1 MILLKQLRCE
11 VVMNIVVI
19 NFGGN
24 IGKTT
29 LSAYFLYPR
38 LGQPKMIA
46 VESINETAEEKGLE
60 VDLVRGD
67 KFRDIYND
75 LIVNEGVIVDVG
87 ASNVEGFLEGLSSYE
102 DGHDAVD
109 LFLIPVTSGA
119 KEQTE
124 SVKTALVLSR
134 MGVEKE
140 KIRLVFNR
148 VKRSVEDEFAQTL
161 RHCSDYQNFT
171 ANPKCR
177 IFENDIY
184 VDLASLGMSV
194 DDACFL
200 ADTSLPKLKEDLRS
214 VRKDPDLFMLAEK
227 RMSVA
232 KRAKKTRDQLDA
244 AFEELVGDC
253 NG

>member
-11 VVMNIVVI
+11 VVMKIVVI

-38 LGQPKMIA
+38 MGQPKMIS
-46 VESINETAEEKGLE
+46 VESINETAEDKGLE

-67 KFRDIYND
+67 KFRDIYSE
-75 LIVNEGVIVDVG
+75 LIVNESVIVDVG

-109 LFLIPVTSGA
+109 LFLIPVTSGV
-119 KEQTE
+119 KEQKE

-134 MGVEKE
+134 MGVEKDN
-140 KIRLVFNR
+140 IRLVFNR
-148 VKRSVEDEFAQTL
+148 VKRSVEDEFSETL
-161 RHCSDYQNFT
+161 RNCSAYQNFI
-171 ANPKCR
+171 ANPKCQ

-184 VDLASLGMSV
+184 VDLASLGISV
-194 DDACFL
+194 DDACVL
-200 ADTSLPKLKEDLRS
+200 ADTSLQELKEDLRNA
-214 VRKDPDLFMLAEK
+214 RKDPVLFRLAEM

-244 AFEELVGDC
+244 AFEELVGGY

>member
-11 VVMNIVVI
+11 VVMKIVVI

-38 LGQPKMIA
+38 MGQPKMIA
-46 VESINETAEEKGLE
+46 VESINETAEDKGLE

-67 KFRDIYND
+67 KFRDIYSE
-75 LIVNEGVIVDVG
+75 LIVNDSVIVDVG

-109 LFLIPVTSGA
+109 LFLIPVTSGV

-140 KIRLVFNR
+140 NIRLVFNR
-148 VKRSVEDEFAQTL
+148 VKRSVEDEFSETL
-161 RHCSDYQNFT
+161 RNCSVYQNFI
-171 ANPKCR
+171 ANPMCR

-194 DDACFL
+194 DDACVL
-200 ADTSLPKLKEDLRS
+200 SDTSLQELKDELRNA
-214 VRKDPDLFMLAEK
+214 RKDPGLFRLAEI

-244 AFEELVGDC
+244 AFEELVGGC

>member
-1 MILLKQLRCE
+1 MK
-11 VVMNIVVI
+11 IVVI

-38 LGQPKMIA
+38 MGQPKMIA
-46 VESINETAEEKGLE
+46 VESINETAEDKGLE

-67 KFRDIYND
+67 KFRDIYSE
-75 LIVNEGVIVDVG
+75 LIVNDSVIVDVG

-109 LFLIPVTSGA
+109 LFLIPVTSGV

-140 KIRLVFNR
+140 NIRLVFNR
-148 VKRSVEDEFAQTL
+148 VKRSVEDEFSETL
-161 RHCSDYQNFT
+161 RNCSVYQNFI
-171 ANPKCR
+171 ANPMCR

-194 DDACFL
+194 DDACVL
-200 ADTSLPKLKEDLRS
+200 SDTSLQELKDELRNA
-214 VRKDPDLFMLAEK
+214 RKDPGLFRLAEI

-244 AFEELVGDC
+244 AFEELVGGC

>member
-1 MILLKQLRCE
+1 MK
-11 VVMNIVVI
+11 IVVI

-67 KFRDIYND
+67 KFRDIYRD
-75 LIVNEGVIVDVG
+75 LIVNESVIVDVG

-109 LFLIPVTSGA
+109 LFLIPVTSGV

-140 KIRLVFNR
+140 NIRLVFNR
-148 VKRSVEDEFAQTL
+148 VKRSVEDEFAETL
-161 RHCSDYQNFT
+161 RHCSAHDVFM

-184 VDLASLGMSV
+184 VDLASLGISV
-194 DDACFL
+194 DEACFL
-200 ADTSLPKLKEDLRS
+200 ADNSLPKLKADLIN
-214 VRKDPDLFMLAEK
+214 VRKDPDLFMLAEM

>member
-1 MILLKQLRCE
+1 
-11 VVMNIVVI
+11 MNIVVI

-75 LIVNEGVIVDVG
+75 LIVNESVIVDVG

-119 KEQTE
+119 KEQAE

-140 KIRLVFNR
+140 KVRLVFNR

-161 RHCSDYQNFT
+161 RHCSDYQSFM

-194 DDACFL
+194 DEACLL
-200 ADTSLPKLKEDLRS
+200 ADTSLPKLKEDLRNG
-214 VRKDPDLFMLAEK
+214 RKDPDLFLLAEK

-253 NG
+253 CNG

>member
-1 MILLKQLRCE
+1 MK
-11 VVMNIVVI
+11 IVVI

-38 LGQPKMIA
+38 MGQPKMIA
-46 VESINETAEEKGLE
+46 VESINETAEDKGLE

-67 KFRDIYND
+67 KFRDIYSE
-75 LIVNEGVIVDVG
+75 LIVNDSVIVDVG

-109 LFLIPVTSGA
+109 LFLIPVTSGV

-140 KIRLVFNR
+140 NIRLVFNR
-148 VKRSVEDEFAQTL
+148 VKRSVEDEFSETL
-161 RHCSDYQNFT
+161 RNCSVYQNFI
-171 ANPKCR
+171 ANPMCR

-194 DDACFL
+194 DDACVL
-200 ADTSLPKLKEDLRS
+200 ADTSLQELKDELRNA
-214 VRKDPDLFMLAEK
+214 RKDPGLFRLAEI

-244 AFEELVGDC
+244 AFEELVGGC